1 MIVRSR
7 NPIRT
12 VNVNV
17 KPNNSFSFADGDKPT
32 DGTVPPTTSGT
43 VPPADKKRKKAKG
56 GYFSKER
63 KEARRDDRIATIE
76 KRRKDRIA
84 KYGARPL
91 IGMLKSGKKYFK
103 DRLPKL
109 KKKANG
115 DFEKTLPD
123 GKTVDVPKD
132 QVQILPPPAGAPAG
146 TQPLAVEKSELK
158 TGGQIATE
166 NVNGEIIATNTYAEN
181 QTEKAVD
188 NSGKEQVYKKA
199 DVVDEGSKD
208 AKKPMSTLVKVGIGV
223 AATAVLGVIIYLIV
237 RPKK

>member
-1 MIVRSR
+1 MIVKTR

-17 KPNNSFSFADGDKPT
+17 KPNASFSYADDAK
-32 DGTVPPTTSGT
+32 DNE
-43 VPPADKKRKKAKG
+43 KKAKTG
-56 GYFSKER
+56 FFSKSKRTER
-63 KEARRDDRIATIE
+63 KAERVQKRTTRRE
-76 KRRKDRIA
+76 NRKA

-123 GKTVDVPKD
+123 GKTVDVPKE
-132 QVQILPPPAGAPAG
+132 QVTILPPPAGAPAN
-146 TQPLAVEKSELK
+146 TPPLAVEKAELK

-166 NVNGEIIATNTYAEN
+166 NVNGEIIVTNTYAET

-188 NSGKEQVYKKA
+188 DKGQEQVYKKA
-199 DVVDEGSKD
+199 DVVDEDSKPP
-208 AKKPMSTLVKVGIGV
+208 KKPMSTLVKVGLGV
-223 AATAVLGVIIYLIV
+223 GAAAILGVIIYLAV
-237 RPKK
+237 RRKK

>member
-1 MIVRSR
+1 MITVKTR

-12 VNVNV
+12 VNANV
-17 KPNNSFSFADGDKPT
+17 KPNASFSYADDAK
-32 DGTVPPTTSGT
+32 DGTTPPD
-43 VPPADKKRKKAKG
+43 DKKRKKAKG

-63 KEARRDDRIATIE
+63 KDARVADRVATIE

-91 IGMLKSGKKYFK
+91 IGMLKAGKKNFK

-109 KKKANG
+109 KKKENG

-123 GKTVDVPKD
+123 GKIVDVPKD

-146 TQPLAVEKSELK
+146 TPPIAVEKAELK

-166 NVNGEIIATNTYAEN
+166 KVNGEVIVTNTYAET

-188 NSGKEQVYKKA
+188 DKGQEQVYKKS

-208 AKKPMSTLVKVGIGV
+208 AKKPMSTLVKVGLGV
-223 AATAVLGVIIYLIV
+223 GAAAVLGVIIYLVV

>member
-12 VNVNV
+12 VNTNV
-17 KPNNSFSFADGDKPT
+17 KPNNSFSFADGD
-32 DGTVPPTTSGT
+32 D
-43 VPPADKKRKKAKG
+43 KKAKKG
-56 GYFSKER
+56 FFSKEKRTLRKDER
-63 KEARRDDRIATIE
+63 KE
-76 KRRKDRIA
+76 KRAIRKGKREA

-91 IGMLKSGKKYFK
+91 IGMLKSGKKFFK
-103 DRLPKL
+103 DRLPSL

-166 NVNGEIIATNTYAEN
+166 NVNGEIIVTNTYSEN
-181 QTEKAVD
+181 QTEKAIGE
-188 NSGKEQVYKKA
+188 NGQEQVYKKA
-199 DVVDEGSKD
+199 DVVDADSSE